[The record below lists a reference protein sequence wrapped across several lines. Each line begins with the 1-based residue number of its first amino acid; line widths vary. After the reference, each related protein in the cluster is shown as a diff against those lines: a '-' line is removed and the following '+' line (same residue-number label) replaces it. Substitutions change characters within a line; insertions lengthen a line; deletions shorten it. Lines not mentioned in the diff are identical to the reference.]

1 MSLKLDSHTTI
12 SGFDFTFINQ
22 FEINSSW
29 ENLTDVATITIPK
42 KLVYKRNGVRVD
54 NITEGTNPVFKRGDA
69 VTIRAGY
76 DGKLTTRF
84 NGFLSEITPR
94 LPLKFEC
101 QDSLWKL
108 KQVTVNKFSEK
119 NVTLKSLLTA
129 IMPADIPFTALDFT
143 LGLFRVQKATVAEVL
158 DYLKKTYGI
167 VSYFRDGTLVSGF
180 AYITTDPLQLKIIPF
195 QLDSN
200 ADNKKGNVVDDTNL
214 IYKKEDDVK
223 IKVKAISIHP
233 DNTRTEVDRGD
244 EDGELRTLHF
254 YDVSE
259 AELKRLADEKISR
272 LKYEGWRG
280 SFTAF
285 IEPEVK
291 HGNAVKIKSLAF
303 PEKDG
308 IYLVKG
314 VRTSVGVTE
323 GGRQVITLD
332 TKIS

>member
-1 MSLKLDSHTTI
+1 MSLKLDTRTSI
-12 SGFDFTFINQ
+12 SGFDFTFINN
-22 FEINSSW
+22 FDIHSTW
-29 ENLTDVATITIPK
+29 ENLTDTATIIIPK

-54 NITEGTNPVFKRGDA
+54 NITEGSNPVFKRGDA
-69 VTIRAGY
+69 VTLAAGY
-76 DGKLTTRF
+76 DGKVTQRF
-84 NGFLSEITPR
+84 AGFLADITPR

-101 QDSLWKL
+101 QDLLWKL
-108 KQVTVNKFSEK
+108 KQVSINKFSEK

-143 LGLFRVQKATVAEVL
+143 LGLFRIKNATVAEVL
-158 DYLKKTYGI
+158 EYLKKTYGI
-167 VSYFRDGTLVSGF
+167 VSYFRDGRLISGF
-180 AYITTDPLQLKIIPF
+180 AYTTTDPAQLKIVPF
-195 QLDSN
+195 QLESN
-200 ADNKKGNVVDDTNL
+200 ADNNKGNVVSDADL
-214 IYKKEDDVK
+214 IYKRVDDVK

-233 DNTRTEVDRGD
+233 DNTRTEIERGD
-244 EDGELRTLHF
+244 TDGELRTLHF

-285 IEPEVK
+285 IEPEVR
-291 HGNAVKIKSLAF
+291 HGDAVKIKSLIF

-308 IYLVKG
+308 TYLVKG
-314 VRTSVGVTE
+314 VRTSVGVTD
-323 GGRQVITLD
+323 GGRQIITLD